1 MVGVE
6 LIEQVRETNAER
18 LIREKIA
25 RCKWVAFDTS
35 NGAPLSLFVPKVTP
49 DFIPTLLDKGQI
61 APQNRFQITR
71 RTSIYKDAG
80 TGFENHYGALEP
92 NDIKNQ
98 FDVLERTAH
107 SMMVSQVGKHKVQQF
122 IERPE
127 RQIDKA
133 LLFAGRDAFLAT
145 LAQARAARRGFELN
159 NVYHM
164 PDGTIKTIESEARR
178 QRGHQCISYVLQA
191 PKIIDWWADEAEPQ
205 LFGFYQKEDA
215 KLAQSTCPITREFGG
230 VDASREPGGRF
241 QMLAQLGR
249 FGHPAI
255 YQAIKQFSAL

>member
-18 LIREKIA
+18 LMREKIA
-25 RCKWVAFDTS
+25 RCKWVAFDTA

-49 DFIPTLLDKGQI
+49 DFIPTLLDKSQI
-61 APQNRFQITR
+61 APQNRFQVTR
-71 RTSIYKDAG
+71 RTSIYDVAG
-80 TGFENHYGALEP
+80 VGFENHYGALEP

-98 FDVLERTAH
+98 FDALEKLAY
-107 SMMVSQVGKHKVQQF
+107 SMMVSQAGRKKVQQF
-122 IERPE
+122 IDHPE
-127 RQIDKA
+127 RQIDRA
-133 LLFAGRDAFLAT
+133 LLYAGRDAFVASLAK
-145 LAQARAARRGFELN
+145 ARAARRGFELN

-164 PDGTIKTIESEARR
+164 PDGTIKTIESEVRR

-191 PKIIDWWADEAEPQ
+191 PKIIDWWADEVELK
-205 LFGFYQKEDA
+205 LFGFFQNENA
-215 KLAQSTCPITREFGG
+215 ILAQTTCPITREFGG

-241 QMLAQLGR
+241 QTLAQLGR

-255 YQAIKQFSAL
+255 YQVIKQFSAL